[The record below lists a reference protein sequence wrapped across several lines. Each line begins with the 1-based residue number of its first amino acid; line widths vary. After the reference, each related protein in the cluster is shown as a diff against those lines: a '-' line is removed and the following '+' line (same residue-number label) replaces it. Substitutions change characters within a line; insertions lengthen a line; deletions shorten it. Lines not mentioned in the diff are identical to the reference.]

1 MPKLPQALAERTSLG
16 RRAVPRDMGGGEGL
30 AALGQAVGGIGDIAG
45 RLFEEEMSADVSGSV
60 AEANR
65 ALNDLSMQVQANPDH
80 NARNKMYADGALKI
94 AREAR
99 EGLRYPKF
107 QGMFDERVEGSLERG
122 RVGIAQGVR
131 KAQVD
136 SASANRMKSIETTFD
151 GMANISDPDER
162 GLERDKIYTEI
173 QALVDGGLWSAS
185 QGAQFRIE
193 IDNRIAGQELI
204 IESQTRADEI
214 MATYPTAEQRMNA
227 ALDVPKGPVRDAV
240 VARIHTRQ
248 TEEDGL
254 TAKVA
259 KAQHTALLHRA
270 YADLTQEQLIDE
282 SISLSAAGNPLDPQV
297 LKSVAGVI
305 EQRVSGEGGLGE
317 KGPAD
322 PYTSYQ
328 KLLEMA
334 RDPVTRPEF
343 LSLDLSKV
351 ADTVLPAQ
359 YNKLVAN
366 QDKGAWGFTDDTTK
380 RVDRALAKL
389 ELPITLAGI
398 AGADTEDRAKAEQFR
413 AVAENALMQAEH
425 RKGSPLTGKETQDTI
440 NALFDEVVIDH
451 NTVWAHEKVPL
462 WRIAPATQTG
472 QQPRPVWEAVQK
484 GYIEMGS
491 AGLKVEDVPPAFAA
505 KAREFEGEMTDDEV
519 RERYLEALLR
529 RQAGGPQ

>member
-1 MPKLPQALAERTSLG
+1 MPKIPQALAERTSLG
-16 RRAVPRDMGGGEGL
+16 RRAMPRDMGGGEGL

-185 QGAQFRIE
+185 QGAQFRIQ

-366 QDKGAWGFTDDTTK
+366 QDKGAWGFTPATTK

-389 ELPITLAGI
+389 KLPNTTSAG
-398 AGADTEDRAKAEQFR
+398 GFEEEDWAKAEQFR
-413 AVAENALMQAEH
+413 AAAENALMQAEH
-425 RKGSPLTGKETQDTI
+425 REGRPLTGKETQDTI

>member
-1 MPKLPQALAERTSLG
+1 MPKIPQALAERASLG

-366 QDKGAWGFTDDTTK
+366 QDKGAWGFTPATTK

-389 ELPITLAGI
+389 KLPNTTSAG
-398 AGADTEDRAKAEQFR
+398 GFEEEDWAKAEQFR
-413 AVAENALMQAEH
+413 AAAENALMQAEH
-425 RKGSPLTGKETQDTI
+425 REGRPLTGKETQDTI
-440 NALFDEVVIDH
+440 NALFDEVVID
-451 NTVWAHEKVPL
+451 VDFWSDDVVRLYEV
-462 WRIAPATQTG
+462 APETEIG
-472 QQPRPVWEAVQK
+472 
-484 GYIEMGS
+484 
-491 AGLKVEDVPPAFAA
+491 DVPTAFAA
-505 KAREFEGEMTDDEV
+505 KARERAAPRVLTDEEV
-519 RERYLEALLR
+519 QEDYLDMLLT